1 MPPVRDQHGNPL
13 PDDDAPQTLSA
24 AQVDEG
30 LAALPGWER
39 RGSALHRSVPVARDS
54 VEALREGV
62 RNVVHD
68 QQRVRL
74 AEEGDGLT
82 ILLHGEP
89 DLTPADLETAARIDA
104 VLSGSATD
112 RGTTG

>member
-13 PDDDAPQTLSA
+13 PGEDDAQALSA
-24 AQVDEG
+24 AEVDDG

-39 RGSALHRSVPVARDS
+39 RGRALRRSVPVARDS
-54 VEALREGV
+54 VAALCEGV
-62 RNVVHD
+62 RNVVPD
-68 QQRVRL
+68 RQRLRL
-74 AEEGDGLT
+74 DEEGDGLT
-82 ILLHGEP
+82 IMLHGEA

-112 RGTTG
+112 RGSTG

>member
-13 PDDDAPQTLSA
+13 PGEEDPQTLSN

-39 RGSALHRSVPVARDS
+39 RGSSLRRSVPVARDS

-62 RNVVHD
+62 RTVVHD
-68 QQRVRL
+68 QGRVRL
-74 AEEGDGLT
+74 DEEGDGLT

-89 DLTPADLETAARIDA
+89 DLTPADLECAARIDS